1 MLSKAQINNFLKL
14 RVSDKPL
21 DNIKNIIILTMIKY
35 YKDMNIITFID
46 NIDIKYSKRN
56 IKAITEYKKDHYV
69 ISTNNKNSILNQIEY
84 IFCEIN
90 YLYNNKTNNKEVL
103 RDVINI
109 LQVEDMMKVLFK
121 LIRLNN
127 IAYFD
132 NLSMIDGKTYR
143 CYIKQVETN
152 LFMPIYLFYKRS
164 NKELVKH
171 TEEFMAW
178 LQNDFDDEWLNDI
191 TKLYDEAAINWDDI
205 VLVSEN
211 YRKIKDIVTNMLKVL
226 KNK

>member
-84 IFCEIN
+84 ILCEIN

-127 IAYFD
+127 ITYFD

-152 LFMPIYLFYKRS
+152 LFIMYL
-164 NKELVKH
+164 
-171 TEEFMAW
+171 
-178 LQNDFDDEWLNDI
+178 
-191 TKLYDEAAINWDDI
+191 
-205 VLVSEN
+205 
-211 YRKIKDIVTNMLKVL
+211 
-226 KNK
+226 